1 MKVYNLSC
9 EHDHRFEGWFS
20 SEEDFGSQLQRQQI
34 GCPVCESRDIRK
46 MLSAPRLNLSGAQPP
61 LRPSMH
67 PELQA
72 KFLQAARQ
80 MIADTEDVGERFV
93 EEARRIH
100 YKEAAHR
107 GIRGVA
113 SADECAELADE
124 GIEVIQVSIPAAL
137 KQTLQ

>member
-9 EHDHRFEGWFS
+9 ERDHRFEGWFS
-20 SEEDFGSQLQRQQI
+20 SEEDFSSQLQQQHI
-34 GCPVCESRDIRK
+34 ECPLCESRGIRK
-46 MLSAPRLNLSGAQPP
+46 MLSAPRLNLSGAQAPKP
-61 LRPSMH
+61 GMH

-80 MIADTEDVGERFV
+80 LIADTEDVGERFV

-100 YKEAAHR
+100 YKEAPHR

-113 SADECAELADE
+113 SANECAELADE
-124 GIEVIQVSIPAAL
+124 GIEVMQVSLPAAL
-137 KQTLQ
+137 KQPLQ